1 MCTWCPRDLS
11 TREPRAVALGS
22 AIHLWEL
29 SLGALFQS
37 FDLRDHL
44 LPCAVYGSHAVW
56 WVSRRWC
63 PVGGF
68 WSSLCHSQPPFIN
81 SQGREYAGPLS
92 RARSGHH
99 TWLGHHCCPPSP
111 CSPSY
116 FLHRTCLMTHSETH
130 TLNQFTNSHLLRT
143 DLVGKV
149 QEILNWLYTL
159 CSQTK
164 PLQRRKLFCT
174 LDSKIFAKSQ
184 KQNTEA
190 ISSLHL
196 LTIWIFLDAAD
207 VPGHRRKISD
217 TAWELTPGQAVF

>member
-1 MCTWCPRDLS
+1 MGAQPLRTISKLWSQGSPSTLS
-11 TREPRAVALGS
+11 CV
-22 AIHLWEL
+22 WL
-29 SLGALFQS
+29 SCRVMGVKEVVPCRRFLVQSLPFTAPFHQLPGA
-37 FDLRDHL
+37 
-44 LPCAVYGSHAVW
+44 
-56 WVSRRWC
+56 WVC
-63 PVGGF
+63 
-68 WSSLCHSQPPFIN
+68 WSSLQGQVRTPHLVRASLLPPFPVQPVLLSTSYLPHD
-81 SQGREYAGPLS
+81 SQWNPHPQPIYKLS
-92 RARSGHH
+92 
-99 TWLGHHCCPPSP
+99 P
-111 CSPSY
+111 
-116 FLHRTCLMTHSETH
+116 F
-130 TLNQFTNSHLLRT
+130 T